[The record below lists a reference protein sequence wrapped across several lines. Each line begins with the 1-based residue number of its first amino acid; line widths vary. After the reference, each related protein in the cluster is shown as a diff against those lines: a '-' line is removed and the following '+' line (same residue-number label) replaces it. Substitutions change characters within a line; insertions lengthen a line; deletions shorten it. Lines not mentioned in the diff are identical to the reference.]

1 MENSRERVYRL
12 YALSV
17 TQNAVETAMKERFS
31 RIAPG
36 YILIYTAGEKPEHSA
51 EINGA
56 DIRRLSKADEDWIM
70 SCAAA
75 LLRERLDASAPQSME
90 NLSRM
95 IDELSEALDAERRKN
110 GSERG
115 EMDGDRDTGTE

>member
-1 MENSRERVYRL
+1 MDGNREQVYRL

-17 TQNAVETAMKERFS
+17 TQNAVEIAMKERFS

-36 YILIYTAGEKPEHSA
+36 YILIYTADEKPEHSA

-56 DIRRLSKADEDWIM
+56 DIRRLTKADEDWIM
-70 SCAAA
+70 LCAAA
-75 LLRERLDASAPQSME
+75 LLRERLDAAAPQSME

-95 IDELSEALDAERRKN
+95 IDELSEALDAERRKS
-110 GSERG
+110 GGERG
-115 EMDGDRDTGTE
+115 ETDGNRNTGTE